1 MRIGLVLQPFSE
13 QSLRLAAQIGAT
25 DIVAGMPDGDFDELI
40 RLKSR
45 VEDAGLSLSVLEG
58 LMGIDE
64 VVLGNEGRD
73 ARIEAFQDGLRKMG
87 AAGVPTLCYNFMVW
101 RPGVGVVRT
110 SYTTRERGGSW
121 VSSFDAGL
129 LAHAP
134 PIPGAIIEAERLW
147 DHLEHF
153 LKAVIPVAEDVG
165 VKLAMHP
172 DDPPMSLRGQ
182 ARIMSTPDDFERLVN
197 LVKSPSNGITFCQ
210 GCFSEMG
217 ADIPATIRR
226 LAQDIHFVHFRD
238 VRGQVPKFSESWH
251 DNGKTDMLAAM
262 TAYAESGYTGV
273 MRPDHAPFLHGAG
286 DDGEPT
292 GYSMT
297 GKIFAV
303 GYMLGLREAAVQR
316 TC

>member
-64 VVLGNEGRD
+64 VVLGNESRD

-87 AAGVPTLCYNFMVW
+87 AGGVPTLCYNFMVW

-134 PIPGAIIEAERLW
+134 PYPWSHHRGGARL
-147 DHLEHF
+147 
-153 LKAVIPVAEDVG
+153 G
-165 VKLAMHP
+165 
-172 DDPPMSLRGQ
+172 
-182 ARIMSTPDDFERLVN
+182 
-197 LVKSPSNGITFCQ
+197 PSRALPQ
-210 GCFSEMG
+210 GC
-217 ADIPATIRR
+217 DPRR
-226 LAQDIHFVHFRD
+226 RRCGRQA
-238 VRGQVPKFSESWH
+238 G
-251 DNGKTDMLAAM
+251 
-262 TAYAESGYTGV
+262 
-273 MRPDHAPFLHGAG
+273 HAPRRPAH
-286 DDGEPT
+286 
-292 GYSMT
+292 
-297 GKIFAV
+297 V
-303 GYMLGLREAAVQR
+303 AAR
-316 TC
+316 PGTDHEYPR